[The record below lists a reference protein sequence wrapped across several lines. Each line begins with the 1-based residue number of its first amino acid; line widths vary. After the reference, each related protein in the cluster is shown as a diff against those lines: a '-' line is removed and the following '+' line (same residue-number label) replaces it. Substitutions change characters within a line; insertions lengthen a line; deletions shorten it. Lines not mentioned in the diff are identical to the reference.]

1 MPARILI
8 VEDELAIQELI
19 ALHVSAAGYQA
30 LLATSVG
37 EAEMLLDAT
46 LPNLIILD
54 WMLPD
59 VSGISFLRQL
69 KTAART
75 CAIPVMMLTARCEEY
90 DKVRGLDIGA
100 DDYMTKPFSPRELN
114 ARIRAILRRHS
125 SQENSSQE
133 NTLLLKQGL
142 ILEPSS
148 HRVSYRGQPI
158 HLSPTEF
165 KLLHFLME
173 NPERVHSR
181 DQLLDNVWG
190 NTMFVSDRTVDV
202 QIRRLRRVLSSHQCS
217 HLVQT
222 VRGAGYRFSSQ
233 D

>member
-1 MPARILI
+1 MRARILI

-19 ALHVSAAGYQA
+19 ALHVSASGYQA

-37 EAEMLLDAT
+37 EAETLLDAT

-75 CAIPVMMLTARCEEY
+75 SAIPVMMLTARCEEY

-114 ARIRAILRRHS
+114 ARIRAILRRH
-125 SQENSSQE
+125 SSQE

-190 NTMFVSDRTVDV
+190 NTMLVSDRTVDV
-202 QIRRLRRVLSSHQCS
+202 QIRRLRRVLSNYQCS
-217 HLVQT
+217 NLVQT

>member
-1 MPARILI
+1 MRARILI

-19 ALHVSAAGYQA
+19 ALHVSASGYQA

-37 EAEMLLDAT
+37 EAETILDAT

-75 CAIPVMMLTARCEEY
+75 RAIPVMMLTARCEEY

-114 ARIRAILRRHS
+114 ARIRAILRRH
-125 SQENSSQE
+125 SSQE

-190 NTMFVSDRTVDV
+190 NTMLVSDRTVDV
-202 QIRRLRRVLSSHQCS
+202 QIRRLRRVLSNYQCS
-217 HLVQT
+217 NLVQT

>member
-1 MPARILI
+1 MRAWILI

-19 ALHVSAAGYQA
+19 ALHVSASGYQA

-37 EAEMLLDAT
+37 EAETILDAT

-75 CAIPVMMLTARCEEY
+75 SAIPVMMLTARCEEY

-114 ARIRAILRRHS
+114 ARIRAILRRH
-125 SQENSSQE
+125 SSQE

-190 NTMFVSDRTVDV
+190 NTMLVSDRTVDV
-202 QIRRLRRVLSSHQCS
+202 QIRRLRRVLSNYQCS
-217 HLVQT
+217 NLVQT